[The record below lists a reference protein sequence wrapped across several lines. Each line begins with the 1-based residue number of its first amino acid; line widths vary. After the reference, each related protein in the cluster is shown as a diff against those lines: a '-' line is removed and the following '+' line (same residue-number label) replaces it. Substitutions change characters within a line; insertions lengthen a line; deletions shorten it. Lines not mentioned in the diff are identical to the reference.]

1 MNDPALQLLARLADG
16 RWHGGPA
23 LSDVLGVSRAAVWKQ
38 VEVLRGTGLEIRSD
52 SGRGYRLARPVE
64 LLCAERIRAA
74 LPAGITVEV
83 LERSASTNAEL
94 AGPGF
99 AHRRAV
105 LAEWQQA
112 GRGRRGRHWIAPPG
126 GGLALSF
133 GIRFEVGLPR
143 LGPLSL
149 VAGLACTEALE
160 RIGVAG
166 PGLKWPNDLI
176 VDGAK
181 LGGLL
186 VELQGSVDG
195 PCNVVIG
202 VGINA
207 WLPDA
212 LRSAIDQPTADLAGL
227 GVDPQQRNA
236 LAAGLIEALDRA
248 CERFQR
254 DGFAPF
260 ADAWAERDVLFGRAV
275 DVHDADGSVRR
286 GTADGV
292 SERGGL
298 WLRTD
303 DSRTN
308 ESRQELVAGEVSLRV
323 RH

>member
-1 MNDPALQLLARLADG
+1 MNDPALHLLARLADG

-23 LSDVLGVSRAAVWKQ
+23 LSEALGVSRAAVWKQ
-38 VEVLRGTGLEIRSD
+38 VEVLREAGLEIRSD
-52 SGRGYRLARPVE
+52 AGRGYRLDRPIE
-64 LLCAERIRAA
+64 LLSAERIRAA
-74 LPAGITVEV
+74 LPDGITVEV
-83 LERSASTNAEL
+83 LERSGSTNAEL
-94 AGPGF
+94 GGAAF

-112 GRGRRGRHWIAPPG
+112 GRGRRGRRWIAPPG
-126 GGLALSF
+126 GGIALSYGF
-133 GIRFEVGLPR
+133 RFEVGLPR

-149 VAGLACTEALE
+149 VAGLACASALQ
-160 RIGVAG
+160 RIGAAD
-166 PGLKWPNDLI
+166 PGLKWPNDLV

-212 LRSAIDQPTADLAGL
+212 LRSAIDQPTTDLAEL
-227 GVDPQQRNA
+227 GADPRQRNPV
-236 LAAGLIEALDRA
+236 AAALIEALDRA
-248 CERFQR
+248 CARFQR

-260 ADAWAERDVLFGRAV
+260 AEAWAERDVLFGRAV
-275 DVHDADGSVRR
+275 DVHDADGSIRQ
-286 GTADGV
+286 GIADGV

-303 DSRTN
+303 DPRRG
-308 ESRQELVAGEVSLRV
+308 EAREELVAGEVSLRV